1 MSNVLTPEGKK
12 NLDVRLRARVILA
25 ASLILACGAIIA
37 CLALAPA
44 IISVQVASASLATP
58 SEEAEA
64 AREDSTKA
72 GRAQSLIAALGP
84 LVSSTSSATN
94 ALDQALALQPADI
107 SISVIT
113 YTAESNTIVLSG
125 LSKGREAVNDFRDAL
140 EASDQFA
147 DVAVPVAAL
156 VGTQQGRFTITL
168 KGF

>member
-1 MSNVLTPEGKK
+1 MSNVLTAEGKK
-12 NLDVRLRARVILA
+12 AIDARLRGRFLLA
-25 ASLILACGAIIA
+25 TSLVLAGGAIIA
-37 CLALAPA
+37 CLSLAPA
-44 IISVQVASASLATP
+44 IISVQVASASLAAP

-64 AREDSTKA
+64 AREDSIKA

-84 LVSSTSSATN
+84 LVSATSSASV
-94 ALDQALALQPADI
+94 ALGEALALQPADI
-107 SISVIT
+107 SITVIT

-140 EASDQFA
+140 EASELFT